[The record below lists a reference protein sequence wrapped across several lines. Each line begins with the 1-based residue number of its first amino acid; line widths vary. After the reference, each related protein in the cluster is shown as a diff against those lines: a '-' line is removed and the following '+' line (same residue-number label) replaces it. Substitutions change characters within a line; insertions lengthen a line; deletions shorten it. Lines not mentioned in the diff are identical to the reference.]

1 MKTEELDSLNISVI
15 KALNLLKDYK
25 LPKINLKKYNFP
37 IVIGSGNAY
46 NAGQIIFSRQKAIFA
61 NESNALAI
69 LQLYKKL
76 IKNKVIS
83 EAVIISAS
91 GEKDSIWE
99 IKAAKKMGLKTIL
112 FSCSPNS
119 SAAKLAD
126 ECLFFPKLS
135 EPYTYNVST
144 YLSMISAAFPENIDT
159 LISFILKLKIPQKFK
174 QYQAYSFIL
183 PDQFNA
189 IAPMLDIK
197 KSELFGPHLS
207 LRAFSFGEARH
218 AKFVIRDQN
227 ELVISF
233 GKNKYFGA
241 TKSRW
246 EININKNFGPGAIMA
261 LSYFLIGLIQEAKP
275 DYFRENITPFC
286 RDYGYKAYPK
296 SKAFPVIVPGN
307 IE

>member
-37 IVIGSGNAY
+37 IVVGSGNAY

-119 SAAKLAD
+119 SAA
-126 ECLFFPKLS
+126 
-135 EPYTYNVST
+135 NVST

-261 LSYFLIGLIQEAKP
+261 LSYFLIGLIQEAKS